1 MKNEI
6 KFQNNN
12 ETENRKVI
20 TIDDAIPQTEYVDEE
35 NEQNTKKNIKN
46 LKRNLV
52 SKNMFS

>member
-6 KFQNNN
+6 KFQDNN

-20 TIDDAIPQTEYVDEE
+20 TIDDAIPQTGYVDEE